1 MLVAKLML
9 LNVLLSVLLC
19 HWYVYEPTP
28 PVGVEPVICAAS
40 PLLQKVIAAGA
51 VNVLVKSVVCTVMVI
66 AVLVLEHAPLVT
78 ILL

>member
-1 MLVAKLML
+1 MLVAKLIL

-19 HWYVYEPTP
+19 HWYVYEPIP

-40 PLLQKVIAAGA
+40 PLLQKVTVAGA
-51 VNVLVKSVVCTVMVI
+51 VNVFVKSVVCTVIVI

>member
-9 LNVLLSVLLC
+9 LNVLLSLLLC
-19 HWYVYEPTP
+19 HWYVYEPIP

-40 PLLQKVIAAGA
+40 PLLQKVIVAGA
-51 VNVLVKSVVCTVMVI
+51 VNVFVRSVVCTFIVT